1 MTLGMLYSYDL
12 HSSGDRYSQ
21 VHYGLLIRNI
31 TQADNG
37 IYTCCAEVQTTGAL
51 AQRDIE
57 VIVYCK
63 FVTGFY
69 LCSATLAWVLAVV
82 VCLSLH
88 HMPVLYQ
95 NS

>member
-1 MTLGMLYSYDL
+1 MGILCFHDIRHVQLFSYDL
-12 HSSGDRYSQ
+12 HSAGDRYSQ

-31 TQADNG
+31 TEADNG

-63 FVTGFY
+63 FVTGVWPPLEDLRDFRY
-69 LCSATLAWVLAVV
+69 
-82 VCLSLH
+82 
-88 HMPVLYQ
+88 
-95 NS
+95 